1 MQAFSLTPPEPT
13 LERVQ
18 LPQALKDQAVLLH
31 RANWGGALKI
41 SKLLSRTH
49 GVALSQWTVREWVNG
64 LPRDLD
70 PLQLLTP
77 ASPSKS

>member
-41 SKLLSRTH
+41 SKLCATCEITH
-49 GVALSQWTVREWVNG
+49 F
-64 LPRDLD
+64 
-70 PLQLLTP
+70 
-77 ASPSKS
+77 SKTNTYS

>member
-1 MQAFSLTPPEPT
+1 MQVFSLTSPEPT
-13 LERVQ
+13 PPRAQ
-18 LPQALKDQAVLLH
+18 LSVEVKDQAVLLH

-41 SKLLSRTH
+41 AKLLSRRH

-70 PLQLLTP
+70 PLQLLHFQ
-77 ASPSKS
+77 SPSKS